1 MTFLRRPGTI
11 SIEVTV
17 SSGVASS
24 VAVKANRPQ
33 GLTRI
38 FVGRRPEEAPTL
50 ARQLFSLCG
59 FSQSVASSL
68 AVFNA
73 ADLSMGEGERVAA
86 AAGLYAERIFETL
99 RALILHWPSA
109 LPSELATVVGR
120 CLRKARAASQA
131 IIALASSGKINPQ
144 HLASAVARLCS
155 VARAIGIS
163 DAGDMPLPGSA
174 CAAMLQDIVE
184 DRVFAGRRPDALTVE
199 DDLEVIARLRDEP
212 DYSNLPHLPGR
223 VVETGAYARRPGWG
237 AASGSHLAQR
247 FLARIGDVGYCLGQ
261 LKAVAGTGE
270 HDWGEHD
277 WATLACGA
285 PTPGAGGYGAVE
297 CARGRLYH
305 QAEIGDNGRLSA
317 YRILAPTEWNFH
329 PAGPFV
335 DTLLRSRIGSD
346 VSAPRSVSLLA
357 VLFDPC
363 VAFDVGIREA
373 DDA

>member
-24 VAVKANRPQ
+24 VAVKANRPP

-50 ARQLFSLCG
+50 ARQVFSLCG
-59 FSQSVASSL
+59 FSQSVASRL
-68 AVFNA
+68 AVLNA

-86 AAGLYAERIFETL
+86 ATGLYAERIFETL
-99 RALILHWPSA
+99 RALILHWPSP
-109 LPSELATVVGR
+109 LPSELAPVAGR
-120 CLRKARAASQA
+120 CLRRALAASQE
-131 IIALASSGKINPQ
+131 IIGQASSGKINRQ
-144 HLASAVARLCS
+144 QLASAVARLCFA
-155 VARAIGIS
+155 ARAIGIS
-163 DAGDMPLPGSA
+163 DPGDMPLPGSA
-174 CAAMLQDIVE
+174 CAAMLRDIVNN
-184 DRVFAGRRPDALTVE
+184 RVFADRPLDALTVE
-199 DDLEVIARLRDEP
+199 DDQEVIFRLSDEP

-223 VVETGAYARRPGWG
+223 VVETGAYARRPAWG
-237 AASGSHLAQR
+237 AASGSHLARR

-261 LKAVAGTGE
+261 LKAVADTGE
-270 HDWGEHD
+270 HDWV
-277 WATLACGA
+277 TLACGA

-305 QAEIGDNGRLSA
+305 QAEIGGDGRLSA

-346 VSAPRSVSLLA
+346 DSAPRSVSLLA

>member
-1 MTFLRRPGTI
+1 MTVLRRPGTI

-38 FVGRRPEEAPTL
+38 FVARRPEEAPTL
-50 ARQLFSLCG
+50 ARQVFSLCG
-59 FSQSVASSL
+59 FSQSVASRL
-68 AVFNA
+68 AVLNA

-86 AAGLYAERIFETL
+86 ATGLYAERIFETL
-99 RALILHWPSA
+99 RALILHWPSP
-109 LPSELATVVGR
+109 LPNELAPVAGR
-120 CLRKARAASQA
+120 CLRRALAASQE
-131 IIALASSGKINPQ
+131 IIGQASSGKINPQ
-144 HLASAVARLCS
+144 QLASAVARLCFA
-155 VARAIGIS
+155 ARSIGIS
-163 DAGDMPLPGSA
+163 DPGDMPLPGSA
-174 CAAMLQDIVE
+174 CAAMMQDIVNN
-184 DRVFAGRRPDALTVE
+184 RVFADRLPDALTVE
-199 DDLEVIARLRDEP
+199 DDHEVIFRLSDEP

-223 VVETGAYARRPGWG
+223 VVETGAYARRPAWG
-237 AASGSHLAQR
+237 AASGSHLARR

-261 LKAVAGTGE
+261 LKAVARAGE
-270 HDWGEHD
+270 HDWV
-277 WATLACGA
+277 TLACGA
-285 PTPGAGGYGAVE
+285 PAPGAGGYGAVE

-305 QAEIGDNGRLSA
+305 QAEIGGNGRLSA

-346 VSAPRSVSLLA
+346 DSAPRSVSLLA